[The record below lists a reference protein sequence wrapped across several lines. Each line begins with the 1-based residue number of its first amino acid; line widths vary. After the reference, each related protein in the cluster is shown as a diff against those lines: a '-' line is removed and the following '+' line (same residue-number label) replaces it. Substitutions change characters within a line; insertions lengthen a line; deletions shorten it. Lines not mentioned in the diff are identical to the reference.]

1 MKDEFQPL
9 EPVGHETTEARIV
22 AWVHGEVSA
31 IEAAELEKL
40 CAVRPDLERF
50 RKEIAGLHGLLG
62 EATTEDSGWALSP
75 ERRARLEA
83 AFAGSPA
90 GVSPRAG
97 KATGRWVRPVLFAA
111 AACMALAA
119 GFQFI
124 VGPVG
129 GNRPVAK
136 EDRGL
141 PVIAAAPRA
150 SKAPAD
156 FRLDSVA
163 GEEGVTNSLREL
175 SAPAV
180 PAAMP
185 PLAASGDKLGDELPP
200 ASAIHFPE
208 VTTAAIESRSE
219 IPAEQ
224 PLAKT
229 APIDAAIASLQKRE
243 SSSSWG
249 GDVAGKAALS
259 KDQALPADKSFATEL
274 EMKFQA
280 VRQSSD
286 LRVEKQGD
294 GWRFYRLTKDRREGV
309 FDVSVSD
316 SPASRAFKLSRKTT
330 VKLLAVDGKG
340 GECWRKEILV
350 NGKSLAVETWL
361 RQILE
366 RE

>member
-31 IEAAELEKL
+31 TEAADLEKL
-40 CAVRPDLERF
+40 CAIRPDLERF
-50 RKEIAGLHGLLG
+50 RSQIADLHGLLG
-62 EATTEDSGWALSP
+62 EATTDSGWALSA

-83 AFAGSPA
+83 AFIGSSAGSA
-90 GVSPRAG
+90 SRAA
-97 KATGRWVRPVLFAA
+97 KTSGRWVRPVLFAA
-111 AACMALAA
+111 AACVALAA

-136 EDRGL
+136 EDRNL
-141 PVIAAAPRA
+141 PVITTASRV

-156 FRLDSVA
+156 FRADTLADEATS
-163 GEEGVTNSLREL
+163 SPQEL
-175 SAPAV
+175 SAPAA

-185 PLAASGDKLGDELPP
+185 PLAATESKLADGLAAA
-200 ASAIHFPE
+200 ASVRFPE
-208 VTTAAIESRSE
+208 VKAESIEPRKE

-224 PLAKT
+224 TLAKA
-229 APIDAAIASLQKRE
+229 APTDVGMAMPQRME

-249 GDVAGKAALS
+249 GDVAGKIGLS
-259 KDQALPADKSFATEL
+259 KDKALAANKSPLAELQA
-274 EMKFQA
+274 KFQ
-280 VRQSSD
+280 VVPQSSD
-286 LRVEKQGD
+286 LRIEKQGD
-294 GWRFYRLTKDRREGV
+294 GWRFYQVTRDRREELV
-309 FDVSVSD
+309 DVIMSD
-316 SPASRAFKLSRKTT
+316 SPASRAFNLSRKTT
-330 VKLLAVDGKG
+330 VKLLAVDEKG
-340 GECWRKEILV
+340 AECWKKEILV
-350 NGKSLAVETWL
+350 NGKTLTVEAWL

>member
-31 IEAAELEKL
+31 REAAELEKL

-50 RKEIAGLHGLLG
+50 RKQIAELHELLG
-62 EATTEDSGWALSP
+62 EATTDSGWALSA
-75 ERRARLEA
+75 ERRARLDA
-83 AFAGSPA
+83 AFMGAPA
-90 GVSPRAG
+90 GASPRAT
-97 KATGRWVRPVLFAA
+97 KAIGRWVRPVLLAA
-111 AACMALAA
+111 AACLALAA
-119 GFQFI
+119 GFHFI

-141 PVIAAAPRA
+141 PVVTAAPRA

-156 FRLDSVA
+156 FRV
-163 GEEGVTNSLREL
+163 GSLGDDATSSPQEL
-175 SAPAV
+175 SAPAA

-185 PLAASGDKLGDELPP
+185 PIAATESKFGDELAAAP
-200 ASAIHFPE
+200 STRFPE
-208 VTTAAIESRSE
+208 VVRKSDVPQKEG
-219 IPAEQ
+219 PAEQ
-224 PLAKT
+224 PRAKS

-243 SSSSWG
+243 SSWG
-249 GDVAGKAALS
+249 GDVLAKTAIS
-259 KDQALPADKSFATEL
+259 KDVALPADKSFAPEL
-274 EMKFQA
+274 ESKLQA
-280 VRQSSD
+280 MPPSSD

-294 GWRFYRLTKDRREGV
+294 GWRFCRLTKDRREEL

-330 VKLLAVDGKG
+330 VKLLAVDEKG
-340 GECWRKEILV
+340 AECWRKEILV
-350 NGKSLAVETWL
+350 NGKAVTVETWL
-361 RQILE
+361 RKILE